1 MHEQAVADHS
11 HLTMHLGS
19 PFGAQAANDVSRLK
33 TCTAAS
39 SSCFFFCFLMYCF
52 FENLLK

>member
-19 PFGAQAANDVSRLK
+19 PFGAQAANDVSRLNRRSRP
-33 TCTAAS
+33 AQQLRLVV
-39 SSCFFFCFLMYCF
+39 FF
-52 FENLLK
+52 

>member
-39 SSCFFFCFLMYCF
+39 SSCFFFFNVF
-52 FENLLK
+52 FI